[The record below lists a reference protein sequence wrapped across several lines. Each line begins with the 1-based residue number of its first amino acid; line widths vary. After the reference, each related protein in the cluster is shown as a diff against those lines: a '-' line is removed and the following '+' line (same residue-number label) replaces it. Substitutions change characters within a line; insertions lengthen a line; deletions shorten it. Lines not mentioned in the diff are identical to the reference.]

1 MINIFLF
8 SQNLKLDS
16 FTSIVKN
23 VSYADKN
30 IFLSPHMLYENE
42 KIFLENIFSNCEY
55 IKFADILCDSE
66 AEACDINSYSENMTD
81 VFEYYNVI
89 KKKKNEL
96 ISNKVL
102 EQYKLFKGYILSSDL
117 GIDRTVWKKKGF
129 VDIKG
134 DYYFICETN
143 LKNQIKK
150 KLKKNKYIYKL
161 YKNIVQAKKKNI
173 ITEDVYVSRTS
184 EMKYVFLGKMDRIAY
199 RMNLKWEKSNEE
211 RIRLQ
216 DGKYGHKTKCQY
228 LSTLH
233 EAGKCVI
240 PDREEL
246 DVRYIQDGYL
256 PANYSS
262 MYLKFKPSNVKYYA
276 WDIVGEE
283 NFKLFKLP
291 ISIMPFRK
299 KLYMPK
305 AEFRPKVKTVLVATS
320 GPGDWTAQKN
330 RSDEDLMLH
339 AFVEIAKQFP
349 DIEFIYRCHPTW
361 VHPEHNGVNSIN
373 RAGEYI
379 NFSGLKNIYLSS
391 NIPGE
396 ELSSFIL
403 SFPRSSL
410 KEDLSKADIVFGEHS
425 VSMIDAAFENI
436 PFSSVNLT
444 NRRNLFQSITDLGFP
459 HCNSIGDITATI
471 NNYSSQS
478 FQEAYNEAI
487 DHYNKMTDMTD

>member
-1 MINIFLF
+1 MVNIFLF
-8 SQNLKLDS
+8 SQNLKLES
-16 FTSIVKN
+16 LSSVLENICP
-23 VSYADKN
+23 ADRN
-30 IFLSPHMLYENE
+30 IFVTPHMLYINE
-42 KIFLENIFSNCEY
+42 KKFIEHLFSNCEY
-55 IKFADILCDSE
+55 IKFAELISDTE
-66 AEACDINSYSENMTD
+66 AENCDVSSYSEHMTD
-81 VFEYYNVI
+81 VFDYYDVI
-89 KKKKNEL
+89 KRKKNEL
-96 ISNKVL
+96 IVNKINNMFH
-102 EQYKLFKGYILSSDL
+102 EFKGYILSDDL
-117 GIDRTVWKKKGF
+117 GIEGDVWTSCGF
-129 VDIKG
+129 ESIKADYYYVPETNHIKDIKQKLKQNKLV
-134 DYYFICETN
+134 YYLYEK
-143 LKNQIKK
+143 LIKK
-150 KLKKNKYIYKL
+150 HRKDS
-161 YKNIVQAKKKNI
+161 
-173 ITEDVYVSRTS
+173 ITEDVYVSITN
-184 EMKYVFLGKMDRIAY
+184 EIKYVFVGRMDRIAY
-199 RMNLKWEKSNEE
+199 RMSLNWEKSEEE
-211 RIRLQ
+211 RKRLQ
-216 DGKYGHKTKCQY
+216 AGKYDDKTKCQY

-330 RSDEDLMLH
+330 RSDEDMMLH
-339 AFVEIAKQFP
+339 AFVEIARQFP
-349 DIEFIYRCHPTW
+349 EVEFIYRCHPTW

-379 NFSGLKNIYLSS
+379 RFSGLKNIYLSS

-396 ELSSFIL
+396 KLNSFIL

-425 VSMIDAAFENI
+425 VSMIDAAFEKI

-444 NRRNLFQSITDLGFP
+444 NRRNLFKSI
-459 HCNSIGDITATI
+459 
-471 NNYSSQS
+471 
-478 FQEAYNEAI
+478 
-487 DHYNKMTDMTD
+487 